1 MLDPKPGQLV
11 MTLYTGLV
19 GVFIK
24 KVGNPIF
31 EDGDCVVEVL
41 PAGQAYT
48 EKCMLSNLK
57 EIENERK
64 N

>member
-1 MLDPKPGQLV
+1 MLDPKLGQLV
-11 MTLYTGLV
+11 MTDAGYV
-19 GVFIK
+19 AVFIK
-24 KVGNPIF
+24 KIGNPIF

-41 PAGQAYT
+41 PSGQSHTA
-48 EKCMLSNLK
+48 KCMLSNLK